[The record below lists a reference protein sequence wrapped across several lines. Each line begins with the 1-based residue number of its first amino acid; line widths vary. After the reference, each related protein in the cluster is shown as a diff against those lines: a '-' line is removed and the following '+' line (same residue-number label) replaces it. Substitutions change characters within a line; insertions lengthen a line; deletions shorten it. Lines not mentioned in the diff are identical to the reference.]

1 MAATAIQAA
10 PRWALRAHHSTSLAV
25 SLAVC
30 ARACRSA
37 DGGVDPLPATMQMI
51 NFEIALRSRDGF
63 HFLLEGCGVFSC
75 CFFTG

>member
-1 MAATAIQAA
+1 MAATAIQAGS
-10 PRWALRAHHSTSLAV
+10 RWALRAQHSTSLAV

-51 NFEIALRSRDGF
+51 NFEIALRSRDPNAKDC
-63 HFLLEGCGVFSC
+63 LRKVRMARSA
-75 CFFTG
+75 